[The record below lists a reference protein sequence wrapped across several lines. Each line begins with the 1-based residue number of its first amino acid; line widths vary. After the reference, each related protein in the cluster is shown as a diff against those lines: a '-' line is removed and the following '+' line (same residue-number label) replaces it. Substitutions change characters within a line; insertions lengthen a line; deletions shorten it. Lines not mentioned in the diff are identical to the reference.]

1 MISQDE
7 TLFQISRYP
16 LSSKSRFGINHTQ
29 WHGLFQ
35 GKASTIINGIDCYQ
49 DNGFGGLVPVRE
61 KKWQELFLKLPI
73 IGILVRIFLAQIHYF
88 FFCNLFYFF
97 FTTHYTTYKTLG
109 TIFASRYLQYILTLT
124 ITWFFVF
131 FLHVYITLNYLQNT
145 YSRFEKKLLLT
156 IHTFIHAH
164 TRTWHTHTHARTQTL
179 QHHTRLTLVLVCS
192 NLLICKTR

>member
-1 MISQDE
+1 MPTCE
-7 TLFQISRYP
+7 
-16 LSSKSRFGINHTQ
+16 
-29 WHGLFQ
+29 GL
-35 GKASTIINGIDCYQ
+35 GN
-49 DNGFGGLVPVRE
+49 
-61 KKWQELFLKLPI
+61 
-73 IGILVRIFLAQIHYF
+73 F
-88 FFCNLFYFF
+88 FFFFVICFIFF

-131 FLHVYITLNYLQNT
+131 LHVYITLNYLQNT

-164 TRTWHTHTHARTQTL
+164 TRTRHTHTHARTQTL

-192 NLLICKTR
+192 NLLRTNDMQNAVIRYASYRSMFFRNLPHFAV